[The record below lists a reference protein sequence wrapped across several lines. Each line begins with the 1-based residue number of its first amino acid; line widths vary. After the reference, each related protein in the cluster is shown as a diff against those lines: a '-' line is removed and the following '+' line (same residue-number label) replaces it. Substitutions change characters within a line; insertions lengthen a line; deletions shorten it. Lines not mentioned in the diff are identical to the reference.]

1 MTDDFRVAD
10 RNLLAAAKLV
20 DAQWDEADEGTEDA
34 ADGLLW
40 LAEDPDDLDVT
51 TKGGMADALRALR
64 RAISESA
71 SADPES
77 RDE

>member
-1 MTDDFRVAD
+1 MTDDFRAAD
-10 RNLLAAAKLV
+10 RLLAAAKLV

-51 TKGGMADALRALR
+51 TKAGMADALRALR
-64 RAISESA
+64 RAISEST

-77 RDE
+77 PE